1 MLELLFESESNLLKH
16 RGVPLLKEREDFL
29 VRKQSEGCQT
39 RELQILA
46 SLLLE
51 TVNILS
57 LKDKDKSI
65 ITLDEILEK
74 SSLFRNQKQIKFF
87 ISTTINWL
95 NEIGRL
101 DLRYC
106 DHNLLFNHFSTI
118 CHYRIRYITY
128 PMYHERLSY
137 LNYMQSLGMSFN
149 RLREHAEMQLHIID
163 ELGISE
169 KKIIH
174 QHVLDK
180 TIIRLAAYNSLKWM
194 KTFKAVSIKWLS
206 FIGILERSQEQL
218 PRDNDLIIEYIN
230 WSKSMKGLSD
240 ITLKGRHSRINDF
253 SFFIQDKTD
262 LAHLNISVI
271 DEYIQYRHNAGCCK
285 RTLSLLTTNIREYV
299 KFLNFKGICD
309 ICVEGIRHP
318 KEYSLSTLPSA
329 PSWDIVEK
337 LLSFYDISTKVGKR
351 NTAILALLSI
361 YGLRTSE
368 VTRLKLRDID
378 WDKRQLCFYHVKNGH
393 VQSLPLSPY
402 VYNLLI
408 DYIVNGRDN
417 KRKVEEVFMTTFMP
431 YKSLTRSCIYKIVSD
446 AYKGLKIPINIKHIG
461 GHSLRHAC
469 ASNLINNGVSL
480 KEIGDILGHRLQ
492 DTTRIYSKIDI
503 TNLRKVSQIEW
514 EVML

>member
-1 MLELLFESESNLLKH
+1 
-16 RGVPLLKEREDFL
+16 
-29 VRKQSEGCQT
+29 
-39 RELQILA
+39 
-46 SLLLE
+46 
-51 TVNILS
+51 
-57 LKDKDKSI
+57 
-65 ITLDEILEK
+65 
-74 SSLFRNQKQIKFF
+74 
-87 ISTTINWL
+87 
-95 NEIGRL
+95 
-101 DLRYC
+101 
-106 DHNLLFNHFSTI
+106 
-118 CHYRIRYITY
+118 
-128 PMYHERLSY
+128 
-137 LNYMQSLGMSFN
+137 
-149 RLREHAEMQLHIID
+149 
-163 ELGISE
+163 
-169 KKIIH
+169 
-174 QHVLDK
+174 
-180 TIIRLAAYNSLKWM
+180 M

-240 ITLKGRHSRINDF
+240 ITLKGRHSRINNF

-337 LLSFYDISTKVGKR
+337 LLSFYDTSTIVGKR